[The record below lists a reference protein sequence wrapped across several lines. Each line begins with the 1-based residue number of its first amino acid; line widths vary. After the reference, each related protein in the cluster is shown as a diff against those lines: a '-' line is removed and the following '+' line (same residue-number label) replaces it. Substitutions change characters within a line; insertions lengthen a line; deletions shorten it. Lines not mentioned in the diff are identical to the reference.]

1 MDIHTPVNNIRQFN
15 GTIGQEILAYNWSSH
30 SLGPIDQWPI
40 SLCLYIQMILKS
52 KTPMFLLWGRDNSL
66 FINESFQEIGIEL
79 NPYDSPIGKTAR
91 EYFKEYWDIWENR
104 LESLHYQGNIFF
116 REDILSQI
124 NRLPYQKETY
134 RSYHIS
140 PILNEEGENAG
151 ILFLIIDTSEKV
163 LAFKNLEENQRRL
176 SEAINSVE
184 MGTFE
189 YRIDTEEMI
198 PSERFI
204 NLMGGK
210 KGMTREQFVNLLH
223 PDYVEV
229 RNKAYQEALKTGN
242 LKYQARTLKDPTV
255 WVEVEGKIY
264 YDSKGNPSK
273 MVGTIFDITREKNA
287 ELELL
292 ESKSHLE
299 KELLEKLALQKQ
311 KDEFLQVASHELKT
325 PLTAIRGY
333 AQLVEEIL
341 LEKKL
346 DSESKMLGKLNLKI
360 DHLNSLVQNLFDV
373 TQLNIGKLDFVENI
387 FELTELLRFLTDDF
401 RYIRSNNYIREDYS
415 FKGLVKADRE
425 RISQVITNLISNAIK
440 YSTPRSEIFIQTR
453 KVENQIAVDIID
465 KGIGIAPI
473 ESSRIFEQFYR
484 SPNAL
489 SPKYSGLGLGLYI
502 SSQIIERQGGKIE
515 VKSTLGKG
523 STFTFSLP
531 IYNP

>member
-1 MDIHTPVNNIRQFN
+1 
-15 GTIGQEILAYNWSSH
+15 
-30 SLGPIDQWPI
+30 
-40 SLCLYIQMILKS
+40 
-52 KTPMFLLWGRDNSL
+52 
-66 FINESFQEIGIEL
+66 
-79 NPYDSPIGKTAR
+79 
-91 EYFKEYWDIWENR
+91 
-104 LESLHYQGNIFF
+104 
-116 REDILSQI
+116 
-124 NRLPYQKETY
+124 
-134 RSYHIS
+134 
-140 PILNEEGENAG
+140 
-151 ILFLIIDTSEKV
+151 
-163 LAFKNLEENQRRL
+163 
-176 SEAINSVE
+176 
-184 MGTFE
+184 
-189 YRIDTEEMI
+189 
-198 PSERFI
+198 
-204 NLMGGK
+204 
-210 KGMTREQFVNLLH
+210 
-223 PDYVEV
+223 
-229 RNKAYQEALKTGN
+229 
-242 LKYQARTLKDPTV
+242 
-255 WVEVEGKIY
+255 
-264 YDSKGNPSK
+264 